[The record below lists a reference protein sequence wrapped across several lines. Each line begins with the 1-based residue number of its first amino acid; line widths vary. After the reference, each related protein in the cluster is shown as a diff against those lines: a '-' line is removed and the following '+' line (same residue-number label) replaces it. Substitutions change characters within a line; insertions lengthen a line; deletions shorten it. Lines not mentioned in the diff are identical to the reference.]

1 MWFILKN
8 NGKIKDVCFLDYKI
22 LRGEIV
28 KKNNSSRNIII
39 AITVVIVIILLV
51 TFSAMQRDNN
61 KKSLPGQSQT
71 NNAIAKVDYV
81 VKAPFRMLESGVKSI
96 NNLFNTYTENE
107 ELKKQIDKS
116 ASLEAELASQK
127 SETRKLKEQL
137 KLNDTLTDYDVINAS
152 VINRS
157 PDSWQDVLIIDKG
170 TKDGIE
176 VNMAVMGDKG
186 LIGRVII
193 AESGSSKV
201 ELLTT
206 QNQNT
211 NHFPVMIQTKD
222 DKSAYGLMEGYNSK
236 THTLIVS
243 QLTSVDN
250 IKKGDLVS
258 TSGLGN
264 NSPEGLVVGEVKEV
278 KKNKTGLNAE
288 VLVTPV
294 ADMYDVSS
302 VTVIKRLAGNQGVE

>member
-1 MWFILKN
+1 M
-8 NGKIKDVCFLDYKI
+8 
-22 LRGEIV
+22 
-28 KKNNSSRNIII
+28 KKNQSSKNIII
-39 AITVVIVIILLV
+39 AITVVIIIILLV
-51 TFSAMQRDNN
+51 TFSSMQRDNN

-71 NNAIAKVDYV
+71 NNVIAKVDNV
-81 VKAPFRMLESGVKSI
+81 VKAPFRWLENGVKSI
-96 NNLFNTYTENE
+96 NHLFNTYTENE

-116 ASLEAELASQK
+116 ISLEAELASQK
-127 SETRKLKEQL
+127 AETKKLKEQL
-137 KLNDTLTDYDVINAS
+137 NLNDTLTDYDIINAS

-170 TKDGIE
+170 TKDGVE

-193 AESGSSKV
+193 AESGSAKV

-211 NHFPVMIQTKD
+211 NHFPVMIQTKN
-222 DKSAYGLMEGYNSK
+222 DKTAFGLMEGYNSK

-243 QLTSVDN
+243 QLTTIEN
-250 IKKGDLVS
+250 IKKGDIVS

-264 NSPEGLVVGEVKEV
+264 NSPEGLVVGEVKQV

-302 VTVIKRLAGNQGVE
+302 VTVIKRLAGQQEVK